1 MQESFGRS
9 GSDRSLLLK
18 CVGDSVNKYLIECF
32 QDKLIAFCRVAL
44 AVQLARQ
51 PSLLLLDEPL
61 AGLDWKSRA
70 DVAKVLGK
78 ATSITVNS
86 MLTW

>member
-1 MQESFGRS
+1 M
-9 GSDRSLLLK
+9 L
-18 CVGDSVNKYLIECF
+18 
-32 QDKLIAFCRVAL
+32 QDMLDAFCRVAL

-70 DVAKVLGK
+70 DVAKVLGIASYLSLLMWNNRIGVGK
-78 ATSITVNS
+78 
-86 MLTW
+86 